1 MYDRKLC
8 GLSQFGGKDWLAA
21 AGEVVVECSMYSVPT
36 TTAIKKEG
44 KRGEEKTR
52 TNMKTKIKHKI

>member
-1 MYDRKLC
+1 
-8 GLSQFGGKDWLAA
+8 
-21 AGEVVVECSMYSVPT
+21 MYSVPT

>member
-1 MYDRKLC
+1 
-8 GLSQFGGKDWLAA
+8 
-21 AGEVVVECSMYSVPT
+21 MYSVPT

-52 TNMKTKIKHKI
+52 TNMKIKIKHKYNLILRKKNKMGRHTRTQHAREFIII